1 MAQKRMSC
9 FGHLHEDNRTIYPHA
24 STMQR
29 ATLYNYFRNYD
40 PATGRYVQS
49 DPIGLRGAIN
59 TYSYALENPVTYLD
73 PDGIPRI
80 ADR

>member
-1 MAQKRMSC
+1 
-9 FGHLHEDNRTIYPHA
+9 
-24 STMQR
+24 MQR